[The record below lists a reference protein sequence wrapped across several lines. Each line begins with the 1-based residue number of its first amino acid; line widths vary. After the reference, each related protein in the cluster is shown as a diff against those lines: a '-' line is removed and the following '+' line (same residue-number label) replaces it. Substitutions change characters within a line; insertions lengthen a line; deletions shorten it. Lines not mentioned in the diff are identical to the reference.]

1 MDYSDVGCK
10 MYTKLQDSGG
20 GVEGRR
26 KDTGQNKQTNQKKTS
41 ENKISTN
48 MPPYGESRSLHRV
61 WNAKCE
67 NPLTGT
73 EPGTSLK
80 VYSVLLARGCCA
92 SSSHTEWEEERRF
105 TKERKDCR
113 DREEDFISQLHP
125 SLFLHFTVIQ
135 LHFWIKFFFFKKI
148 IILLK
153 NKKIPKIF
161 YREQI

>member
-1 MDYSDVGCK
+1 
-10 MYTKLQDSGG
+10 
-20 GVEGRR
+20 
-26 KDTGQNKQTNQKKTS
+26 
-41 ENKISTN
+41 

-61 WNAKCE
+61 WNTKCE

-105 TKERKDCR
+105 TKDRKDCG

-125 SLFLHFTVIQ
+125 SLFLHLQSLNCIFGLNYLKKNNYSIKKKNPQNILQTADLEVIHK
-135 LHFWIKFFFFKKI
+135 LTLFY
-148 IILLK
+148 LLFHTAYA
-153 NKKIPKIF
+153 N
-161 YREQI
+161 R

>member
-1 MDYSDVGCK
+1 
-10 MYTKLQDSGG
+10 
-20 GVEGRR
+20 
-26 KDTGQNKQTNQKKTS
+26 
-41 ENKISTN
+41 

-105 TKERKDCR
+105 TKDRKDCG
-113 DREEDFISQLHP
+113 DREDFISQLHP
-125 SLFLHFTVIQ
+125 SLFLLYSHSIAF
-135 LHFWIKFFFFKKI
+135 LD
-148 IILLK
+148 
-153 NKKIPKIF
+153 
-161 YREQI
+161 